1 MDNSNSIGSLSHQAS
16 PYRERMWQAGAHQR
30 RDMKELREHLRFCA
44 SSRSSLRLILLLPPT
59 GAILPMADP
68 VFVFPPAGGVRNGF
82 SLLLNGKWPPLRAHY
97 ISYTSTSPKDG
108 CNLTKQQKVD
118 AVCCAL
124 SKGHLGEP
132 RAYRHIR
139 DLGTG
144 AMESPGK
151 GPEHTICG
159 PLPNQE

>member
-108 CNLTKQQKVD
+108 CNLTKQQKVENGQLPHSTEHCPEP
-118 AVCCAL
+118 ARFGLCCVL
-124 SKGHLGEP
+124 RP
-132 RAYRHIR
+132 V
-139 DLGTG
+139 
-144 AMESPGK
+144 K
-151 GPEHTICG
+151 GPFRG
-159 PLPNQE
+159 AKGL